1 MKFQSLSCLGLALCM
16 SLTMTAQRA
25 SISLDKQNWRTY
37 LSKTSNTQPTSLD
50 TIDVKLPHNWD
61 DYYGYRQLTHGN
73 LHGTAVYSTRFD
85 MPSDW
90 QQDQAYFI
98 RFEGVG
104 TYAHVRL
111 NGQDLGRHLG
121 GRVSFTLDVSQ
132 AVKAKDNL
140 LEVTAEHPD
149 MITDMPCVCGGC
161 SSEWGFSEGSQPLG
175 IYRPVVLETTPKVRI
190 EPFGVHVWNNEAA
203 DSLFYTIELKNYD
216 NQSHEIS
223 LQQTVVNPQGQTEAS
238 WAFSPKQAV
247 IPAGATIVLRDAIAL
262 SDIQYW
268 SDKNPALY
276 RLNSTLTLDNG
287 KVDKLST
294 TFGVRSISWPV
305 KRLQAIARGEK
316 ALVYGPQGAREVD
329 ANDGKFY
336 INGEAL
342 FLNGVCEYEHLLGQ
356 GHAFAPEQ
364 VKARVHQMLNA
375 GFNAF
380 RDAHQPHNLDYQQY
394 WDEYG
399 VMFWTQLSA
408 HIWYDTPEFRQ
419 NFKAQLRQ
427 WVKERRNCP
436 SVVLWGLQN
445 ESVLPTDFAE
455 ECCDIIRE
463 MDPTA
468 HQMRPITT
476 CNGGTGTDWNVIQNW
491 SGTYSGSPEKYDQE
505 LSKPSQLLNGE
516 YGAWRTLDLHEEDFT
531 FKQDGPYT
539 EERFCSL
546 MEMKIRLAEAAKDS
560 VCGQFQWCYT
570 SHDNPGRRQPDDAW
584 RVIDRVGPV
593 NYKGLVSPWEEPLDV
608 YYMYRS
614 HYVCPEK
621 DPMVYIVSHTWP
633 QRFTEP
639 KYKVDIHL
647 FSNCDSVMMYNDAH
661 AKHYLGTAVNPNIK
675 GEHMVLKQ
683 VLLKYNTLLAVA
695 YHDGKAVAEDLVV
708 YQELPEAPGNE
719 KLSKRILLGSNVSSK
734 SYDKHLLKPAK
745 AYQYL
750 YRINCGGDEYLDSY
764 RQTWQQDNMLYS
776 SSWSEKFEDL
786 HPYQA
791 SQRYSYDPIYGTKDA
806 KLLQSFRFGRHQLQY
821 RFALPD
827 GKYRVELYFVEPWHG
842 TGGANNLQEQ
852 RVFDVAFN
860 GQTLID
866 DLDIWSE
873 VGHDAALKK
882 VVEVEVTDGQLL
894 IDFPEVTCGQAL
906 ISAIAIA
913 SKDKAALKA
922 FQAPEYSLATQM
934 AERSAQLQAEKRSAR
949 FISDYLT
956 EWSWA
961 KADQE
966 RIARMPADRL
976 PEDRNPRTK
985 VSYPV
990 TKAQISGNF
999 KPDFQRKKDCY
1010 FFADSLAL
1018 NQTAAAAYC
1027 EGEERDC
1034 IVFDFSV
1041 GLAQL
1046 YALRINYRNLS
1057 DQDLLIRLRLLASD
1071 GRVLKDAV
1079 LTFTPNDRGWK
1090 ALSTTTGSYINA
1102 GDYKVVMTAPSLNGL
1117 AIESLDIQ

>member
-1 MKFQSLSCLGLALCM
+1 MKIRSLSCLGLAICL
-16 SLTMTAQRA
+16 SLTMTAQR
-25 SISLDKQNWRTY
+25 SSVHLDKLNWTSY
-37 LSKTSNTQPTSLD
+37 LSKTSNTQATSLD
-50 TIDVKLPHNWD
+50 TIQVHLPHNWD

-73 LHGTAVYSTRFD
+73 LHGTAVYQTYFD

-90 QQDQAYFI
+90 KADQAYFL

-111 NGQDLGRHLG
+111 NGHDLGRHLG
-121 GRVSFTLDVSQ
+121 GRVSFTLDVTQ
-132 AVKAKDNL
+132 AVQPKNNY

-190 EPFGVHVWNNEAA
+190 EPFGVHVWNNDAA
-203 DSLFYTIELKNYD
+203 DKIYYSIELKNYD
-216 NQSHEIS
+216 TKAHRITLSQD
-223 LQQTVVNPQGQTEAS
+223 LFTPQAQIND
-238 WAFSPKQAV
+238 KQFTDRQV
-247 IPAGATIVLRDAIAL
+247 DIPAGATLILQDSMAMPDAEL
-262 SDIQYW
+262 W
-268 SDKNPALY
+268 SQANPALY
-276 RLNSTLTLDNG
+276 SLQTRVKMDG
-287 KVDKLST
+287 GAEDKLST
-294 TFGVRSISWPV
+294 TFGIRSISWPV

-316 ALVYGPQGAREVD
+316 AMIYGPQGAREVD
-329 ANDGKFY
+329 ANDGRFY
-336 INGEAL
+336 LNGEAL

-364 VKARVHQMLNA
+364 VEARVQQMLNA

-380 RDAHQPHNLDYQQY
+380 RDAHQPHHLDYQEY
-394 WDEYG
+394 WDKYG

-445 ESVLPTDFAE
+445 ESTLPTEFAK

-468 HQMRPITT
+468 HNMRAITT

-516 YGAWRTLDLHEEDFT
+516 YGAWRTLDLHEEDFN

-546 MEMKIRLAEAAKDS
+546 MEMKVRLAEAAKDS

-584 RVIDRVGPV
+584 RVIERVGPV

-614 HYVCPEK
+614 HYVKAEA

-633 QRFTEP
+633 QRFSEP

-647 FSNCDSVMMYNDAH
+647 FSNCDSVKLYNDAYG
-661 AKHYLGTAVNPNIK
+661 KHYLGSAVNPK
-675 GEHMVLKQ
+675 VEGEHLVVKQ

-695 YHDGKAVAEDLVV
+695 YYNGKAVAEDLVV
-708 YQELPEAPGNE
+708 YQDLPQAPGSD
-719 KLSKRILLGSNVSSK
+719 KLSKRVLLGSNVKASN
-734 SYDKHLLKPAK
+734 YEKHLLKPAK
-745 AYQYL
+745 GYHYL
-750 YRINCGGDEYLDSY
+750 YRINCGGDDYVDTY
-764 RQTWQQDNMLYS
+764 RQTWKQDNLLFS
-776 SSWSEKFEDL
+776 SSWAEKFEDL

-791 SQRYSYDPIYGTKDA
+791 SQRQSYDPVYGSKDA
-806 KLLQSFRFGRHQLQY
+806 ALFQHFRFGRHQLQY
-821 RFALPD
+821 RFALPN

-842 TGGANNLQEQ
+842 TGGANNVQSQ

-860 GQTLID
+860 GETLID
-866 DLDIWSE
+866 DLDIWSQ

-882 VVEVEVTDGQLL
+882 VVDVEVTDGALS

-913 SKDKAALKA
+913 SKSKAVAKA
-922 FQAPEYSLATQM
+922 FQAPEYRLEAQM
-934 AERSAQLQAEKRSAR
+934 AQREAQLQAEKRSAQFVR
-949 FISDYLT
+949 DYLT
-956 EWSWA
+956 AWSWS
-961 KADQE
+961 KADE
-966 RIARMPADRL
+966 DRVARMPAERL
-976 PEDRNPRTK
+976 PEDKNPRTK
-985 VSYPV
+985 LSYPV
-990 TKAQISGNF
+990 AKAQISGCY
-999 KPDFQRKKDCY
+999 KADFQRKKDCY

-1018 NQTAAAAYC
+1018 NQTQAAAYLSS
-1027 EGEERDC
+1027 EERDVV
-1034 IVFDFSV
+1034 VFDFSV

-1057 DQDLLIRLRLLASD
+1057 TEDLMIRLRLLASD

-1102 GDYKVVMTAPSLNGL
+1102 GDYKVVLSAPSLNGL

>member
-1 MKFQSLSCLGLALCM
+1 MKIHSLTCLALGLCM
-16 SLTMTAQRA
+16 SLSLSAQRA

-85 MPSDW
+85 MPAEW
-90 QQDQAYFI
+90 QADQAYFI

-111 NGQDLGRHLG
+111 NGHDLGRHLG
-121 GRVSFTLDVSQ
+121 GRVSFTLDVTQ
-132 AVKAKDNL
+132 AVKAKGNY

-190 EPFGVHVWNNEAA
+190 EPFGVHVWNNDAA
-203 DSLFYTIELKNYD
+203 NKIYYSVEVKNYD
-216 NQSHEIS
+216 TKAHRITLSQD
-223 LQQTVVNPQGQTEAS
+223 LFTPQAQIND
-238 WAFSPKQAV
+238 KQFTDRQV
-247 IPAGATIVLRDAIAL
+247 DIPAGATLILQDSMAMPKAEL
-262 SDIQYW
+262 W
-268 SDKNPALY
+268 SHANPALY
-276 RLNSTLTLDNG
+276 SLQTRVKMDG
-287 KVDKLST
+287 GAEDKLST
-294 TFGVRSISWPV
+294 TFGIRSISWPV

-316 ALVYGPQGAREVD
+316 AMIYGPQGAREVD
-329 ANDGKFY
+329 ANDGRFY
-336 INGEAL
+336 INGESL

-356 GHAFAPEQ
+356 GHAFSAQQ
-364 VKARVHQMLNA
+364 VEARVQQMLNA

-380 RDAHQPHNLDYQQY
+380 RDAHQPHHLDYQKY
-394 WDEYG
+394 WDKYG

-408 HIWYDTPEFRQ
+408 HIWYDTPEFRA

-445 ESVLPTDFAE
+445 ESTLPTEFAK
-455 ECCDIIRE
+455 ECCEIIRE

-468 HQMRPITT
+468 HNMRAITT

-546 MEMKIRLAEAAKDS
+546 MEMKVRLAEQAKDS

-584 RVIDRVGPV
+584 RVMDRVGPV
-593 NYKGLVSPWEEPLDV
+593 NYKGLVSPWEEPLDI

-614 HYVCPEK
+614 HYVKAED

-633 QRFTEP
+633 ERFTEP

-647 FSNCDSVMMYNDAH
+647 FSNCDSVKLYNDAYE
-661 AKHYLGTAVNPNIK
+661 KYYLGTAVNPKVK
-675 GEHMVLKQ
+675 GEHLILPQ

-695 YHDGKAVAEDLVV
+695 YVDGKAVAEDLVL
-708 YQELPEAPGNE
+708 YQALPEAPGND
-719 KLSKRILLGSNVSSK
+719 KLSTRVLKASNVK
-734 SYDKHLLKPAK
+734 STAYNKHLLKAAK
-745 AYQYL
+745 GYRYL
-750 YRINCGGDEYLDSY
+750 YRINCGGDEYVDSY
-764 RQTWQQDNMLYS
+764 RQVWQQDNMLYS
-776 SSWSEKFEDL
+776 SSWSEKFEDM

-791 SQRYSYDPIYGTKDA
+791 SQRRSYDPVYGTKDA
-806 KLLQSFRFGRHQLQY
+806 ALFQHFRFGRHQLQY
-821 RFALPD
+821 RFALPN
-827 GKYRVELYFVEPWHG
+827 GTYRVELYFVEPWHG
-842 TGGANNLQEQ
+842 TGGANNLQAQ

-860 GQTLID
+860 GETLID
-866 DLDIWSE
+866 DLDIWSMA
-873 VGHDAALKK
+873 GHDAALKQ
-882 VVEVEVTDGQLL
+882 VVEVEVKDGSLL
-894 IDFPEVTCGQAL
+894 IDFPEVTCGQA
-906 ISAIAIA
+906 IVSAIAIA
-913 SKDKAALKA
+913 SKSKAVAKA
-922 FQAPEYSLATQM
+922 FKAPSYSHEAQM
-934 AERSAQLQAEKRSAR
+934 SIREAQLQAEKRSAS
-949 FISDYLT
+949 FIRDYLT
-956 EWSWA
+956 QWSWS
-961 KADQE
+961 KADE
-966 RIARMPADRL
+966 DRVARMPAERL
-976 PEDRNPRTK
+976 PEDKNPRTK
-985 VSYPV
+985 VNYPV
-990 TKAQISGNF
+990 AKAQVSGAY
-999 KPDFQRKKDCY
+999 KADFQRKKDCF
-1010 FFADSLAL
+1010 FFADTLAL
-1018 NQTAAAAYC
+1018 HQTQAAAYC
-1027 EGEERDC
+1027 QPEERDC
-1034 IVFDFSV
+1034 VVFDFSV

-1057 DQDLLIRLRLLASD
+1057 TDDLMIRLRLLASD

-1102 GDYKVVMTAPSLNGL
+1102 GDYKVVLSAPSLNGL

>member
-1 MKFQSLSCLGLALCM
+1 MKIHSLTCLALGLCM
-16 SLTMTAQRA
+16 SLSLSAQRA

-85 MPSDW
+85 MPAEW
-90 QQDQAYFI
+90 QADQAYFI

-111 NGQDLGRHLG
+111 NGHDLGRHLG
-121 GRVSFTLDVSQ
+121 GRVSFTLDVTQ
-132 AVKAKDNL
+132 AVKAKDNY

-190 EPFGVHVWNNEAA
+190 EPFGVHVWNNDAA
-203 DSLFYTIELKNYD
+203 NKIYYSVEVKNYD
-216 NQSHEIS
+216 TKAHRITLSQD
-223 LQQTVVNPQGQTEAS
+223 LFTPQAQIND
-238 WAFSPKQAV
+238 KQFTDRQV
-247 IPAGATIVLRDAIAL
+247 DIPAGATLILQDSMTMPKAEL
-262 SDIQYW
+262 W
-268 SDKNPALY
+268 SHVNPALY
-276 RLNSTLTLDNG
+276 SLQTRVKMDG
-287 KVDKLST
+287 GAEDKLST
-294 TFGVRSISWPV
+294 TFGIRSISWPV

-316 ALVYGPQGAREVD
+316 AMIYGPQGAREVD
-329 ANDGKFY
+329 AKDGRFY
-336 INGEAL
+336 INGEPL

-356 GHAFAPEQ
+356 GHAFSAQQ
-364 VKARVHQMLNA
+364 VEARVQQMLNA

-380 RDAHQPHNLDYQQY
+380 RDAHQPHHLDYQKY
-394 WDEYG
+394 WDKYG

-408 HIWYDTPEFRQ
+408 HIWYDTPEFRA

-445 ESVLPTDFAE
+445 ESTLPTEFAK
-455 ECCDIIRE
+455 ECCEIIRE

-468 HQMRPITT
+468 HNMRAITT

-546 MEMKIRLAEAAKDS
+546 MEMKVRLAEQAKDS

-593 NYKGLVSPWEEPLDV
+593 NYKGLVSPWEEPLDI

-614 HYVCPEK
+614 HHVKAED

-633 QRFTEP
+633 ERFTEP

-647 FSNCDSVMMYNDAH
+647 FSNCDSVKLYNDAYE
-661 AKHYLGTAVNPNIK
+661 KYYLGTAVNPKVK
-675 GEHMVLKQ
+675 GEHLILPQ

-695 YHDGKAVAEDLVV
+695 YVDGKAVAEDLVL
-708 YQELPEAPGNE
+708 YQALPDAPGND
-719 KLSKRILLGSNVSSK
+719 KLSTRVLKASNVK
-734 SYDKHLLKPAK
+734 STAYNKHLLKAAK
-745 AYQYL
+745 GYRYL
-750 YRINCGGDEYLDSY
+750 YRINCGGDEYVDSY
-764 RQTWQQDNMLYS
+764 RQVWQQDNMLYS
-776 SSWSEKFEDL
+776 SSWSEKFEDM

-791 SQRYSYDPIYGTKDA
+791 SQRRSYDPVYGTKDA
-806 KLLQSFRFGRHQLQY
+806 ALFQHFRFGRHQLQY
-821 RFALPD
+821 RFALPN

-842 TGGANNLQEQ
+842 TGGANNLQAQ

-860 GQTLID
+860 GETLID
-866 DLDIWSE
+866 DLDIWSMA
-873 VGHDAALKK
+873 GHDAALKQ
-882 VVEVEVTDGQLL
+882 VVEVEVKDGSLL
-894 IDFPEVTCGQAL
+894 IDFPEVTCGQA
-906 ISAIAIA
+906 IVSAIAIA
-913 SKDKAALKA
+913 SKSKAVAKA
-922 FQAPEYSLATQM
+922 FKAPSYSHEAQM
-934 AERSAQLQAEKRSAR
+934 AIREAQLQAEKRSAS
-949 FISDYLT
+949 FIRDYLT
-956 EWSWA
+956 QWSWS
-961 KADQE
+961 KADE
-966 RIARMPADRL
+966 DRVARMPAERL
-976 PEDRNPRTK
+976 PEDKNPRTK
-985 VSYPV
+985 VNYPV
-990 TKAQISGNF
+990 AKAQVSGAY
-999 KPDFQRKKDCY
+999 KADFQRKKDCY
-1010 FFADSLAL
+1010 FFADTLAM
-1018 NQTAAAAYC
+1018 NQTQAAAYC
-1027 EGEERDC
+1027 QPEERDC
-1034 IVFDFSV
+1034 VVFDFSV

-1057 DQDLLIRLRLLASD
+1057 TEDLMIRLRLLASD

-1102 GDYKVVMTAPSLNGL
+1102 GDYKVVLSAPSLNGL

>member
-1 MKFQSLSCLGLALCM
+1 MKIHSLTCLALGLCM
-16 SLTMTAQRA
+16 SLSLSAQRA

-85 MPSDW
+85 MPAEW
-90 QQDQAYFI
+90 QADQAYFI

-111 NGQDLGRHLG
+111 NGHDLGRHLG
-121 GRVSFTLDVSQ
+121 GRVSFTLDVTQ
-132 AVKAKDNL
+132 AVKAKDNY

-190 EPFGVHVWNNEAA
+190 EPFGVHVWNNDAA
-203 DSLFYTIELKNYD
+203 NKIYYSVEVKNYD
-216 NQSHEIS
+216 TKAHRITLSQD
-223 LQQTVVNPQGQTEAS
+223 LFTPQAQIND
-238 WAFSPKQAV
+238 KQFTDRQV
-247 IPAGATIVLRDAIAL
+247 DIPAGATLILQDSMTMPKAEL
-262 SDIQYW
+262 W
-268 SDKNPALY
+268 SHVNPALY
-276 RLNSTLTLDNG
+276 SLQTRVKMDG
-287 KVDKLST
+287 GAEDKLST
-294 TFGVRSISWPV
+294 TFGIRSISWPV

-316 ALVYGPQGAREVD
+316 AMIYGPQGAREVD
-329 ANDGKFY
+329 AKDGRFY
-336 INGEAL
+336 INGEPL

-356 GHAFAPEQ
+356 GHAFSAQQ
-364 VKARVHQMLNA
+364 VEARVQQMLNA

-380 RDAHQPHNLDYQQY
+380 RDAHQPHHLDYQKY
-394 WDEYG
+394 WDKYG

-408 HIWYDTPEFRQ
+408 HIWYDTPEFRA

-445 ESVLPTDFAE
+445 ESTLPTEFAK
-455 ECCDIIRE
+455 ECCEIIRE

-468 HQMRPITT
+468 HNMRAITT

-546 MEMKIRLAEAAKDS
+546 MEMKVRLAEQAKDS

-593 NYKGLVSPWEEPLDV
+593 NYKGLVSPWEEPLDI

-614 HYVCPEK
+614 HHVKAED

-633 QRFTEP
+633 ERFTEP

-647 FSNCDSVMMYNDAH
+647 FSNCDSVKLYNDAYE
-661 AKHYLGTAVNPNIK
+661 KYYLGTAVNPKVK
-675 GEHMVLKQ
+675 GEHLILPQ

-695 YHDGKAVAEDLVV
+695 YVDGKAVAEDLVL
-708 YQELPEAPGNE
+708 YQALPDAPGND
-719 KLSKRILLGSNVSSK
+719 KLSTRVLKASNVK
-734 SYDKHLLKPAK
+734 STAYNKHLLKAAK
-745 AYQYL
+745 GYRYL
-750 YRINCGGDEYLDSY
+750 YRINCGGDEYVDSY
-764 RQTWQQDNMLYS
+764 RQVWQQDNMLYS
-776 SSWSEKFEDL
+776 SSWSEKFEDM

-791 SQRYSYDPIYGTKDA
+791 SQRRSYDPVYGTKDA
-806 KLLQSFRFGRHQLQY
+806 ALFQHFRFGRHQLQY
-821 RFALPD
+821 RFALPN

-842 TGGANNLQEQ
+842 TGGANNLQAQ

-860 GQTLID
+860 GETLID
-866 DLDIWSE
+866 DLDIWSMA
-873 VGHDAALKK
+873 GHDAALKQ
-882 VVEVEVTDGQLL
+882 VVEVEVKDGSLL
-894 IDFPEVTCGQAL
+894 IDFPEVTCGQA
-906 ISAIAIA
+906 IVSAIAIA
-913 SKDKAALKA
+913 SKSKAVAKA
-922 FQAPEYSLATQM
+922 FKAPSYSHEAQISIR
-934 AERSAQLQAEKRSAR
+934 EAQLQAEKRSAS
-949 FISDYLT
+949 FIRDYLT
-956 EWSWA
+956 QWSWS
-961 KADQE
+961 KADE
-966 RIARMPADRL
+966 DRVARMPAERL
-976 PEDRNPRTK
+976 PEDKNPRTK
-985 VSYPV
+985 VNYPV
-990 TKAQISGNF
+990 AKAQVSGAY
-999 KPDFQRKKDCY
+999 KADFQRKKDCY
-1010 FFADSLAL
+1010 FFADTLAM

-1027 EGEERDC
+1027 QPEERDC
-1034 IVFDFSV
+1034 VVFDFSV

-1057 DQDLLIRLRLLASD
+1057 TEDLMIRLRLLASD

-1102 GDYKVVMTAPSLNGL
+1102 GDYKVVLSAPSLNGL